1 RSHGARTAPPTGR
14 SARRRPRLQ
23 PLPLVGDL
31 DFSRFRRFIRPL
43 AVLAIASAVSTGA
56 YAATRPAGWYVR
68 EWPTAQS
75 ERIASAADRSGTR
88 LVFADDRYADWLLW
102 TEPEPRGRIAYDVRF
117 ELFRPRQ
124 LDLLVAYRNR
134 IGPAWRLA
142 TAGYALQVF
151 DPPLQP

>member
-1 RSHGARTAPPTGR
+1 M
-14 SARRRPRLQ
+14 
-23 PLPLVGDL
+23 
-31 DFSRFRRFIRPL
+31 
-43 AVLAIASAVSTGA
+43 
-56 YAATRPAGWYVR
+56 
-68 EWPTAQS
+68 
-75 ERIASAADRSGTR
+75 SAADRSGTR

-102 TEPEPRGRIAYDVRF
+102 TEPELRGRIAYDVRF

-151 DPPLQP
+151 DPTLQPDLEARLRAGRRLRAVVRAPRLLVLAS